1 MQSKVIEMSLLMAIT
16 VMNNGITS
24 LLELYLGQ
32 GRPALYVAVGAL
44 VLMVALSPL
53 LWTVIVRTPRQQ
65 QTLQRLPSASLLA
78 RVESKQG
85 IVSAEL
91 VNGLGEHLTIL
102 LSRLR
107 RLQKRARD
115 LEVERQIDE
124 CRGLAEFALTSV
136 RQIARRLRPSMLDDL
151 GLGAAVEN
159 LVEEANQNRGES
171 ISLEMSSE
179 FANQRYSDPIAM
191 AAFCIVREGVGNIIR
206 HSGAK
211 QGYVRLSCSEGG
223 MKIEI
228 EDDGAGMTPHVC
240 KTALVGDGGLREI
253 ELRAQAA
260 GGSFRLQSTP
270 GQGTRLHVRL
280 PLEESSIE

>member
-1 MQSKVIEMSLLMAIT
+1 MQSKVIEMSQLMAFT
-16 VMNNGITS
+16 VMNIGITS
-24 LLELYLGQ
+24 QLEPFLGQ
-32 GRPALYVAVGAL
+32 GRSALYVAVGAL
-44 VLMVALSPL
+44 VLIGALSPL

-85 IVSAEL
+85 IVSADL

-107 RLQKRARD
+107 RLQKRASNF
-115 LEVERQIDE
+115 EFERQIDE
-124 CRGLAEFALTSV
+124 CRDLAEFALTSV

-159 LVEEANQNRGES
+159 LVEEANQDRGES
-171 ISLEMSSE
+171 ISLEISAE
-179 FANQRYSDPIAM
+179 FFERRFSDPIAM
-191 AAFCIVREGVGNIIR
+191 AAFCIVREGLGNIIR

-211 QGYVRLSCSEGG
+211 EGYVQLSCSEDG

-228 EDDGAGMTPHVC
+228 EDDGVGMAPHAC
-240 KTALVGDGGLREI
+240 KTALEGDGGLREI

-260 GGSFRLQSTP
+260 GGSFQLQSTP